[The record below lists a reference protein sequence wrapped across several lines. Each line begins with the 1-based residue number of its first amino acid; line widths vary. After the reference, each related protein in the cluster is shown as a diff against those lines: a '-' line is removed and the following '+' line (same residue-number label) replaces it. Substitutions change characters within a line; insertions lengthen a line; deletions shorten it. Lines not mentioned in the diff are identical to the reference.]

1 MSRVL
6 NFFQFFPPS
15 PPLLAPSE
23 AETTFNE
30 LSNAK
35 SLQNICCNRCSQS
48 KDYSSFGRS
57 AIASTFALSLSLEYW
72 KVGRGGEL
80 LWFAS
85 GGGDNQPILSLFFF
99 FFSLPSKAAC
109 IPNQRGR
116 CGEKA
121 NVSIEG
127 STTSRRWGNASCF
140 VQQPRPNHRF
150 THHSL
155 PFLTFRGNPTELKI
169 PGKPLLSCEFLMVGI
184 ENNFPSASE
193 LSQRGPRPSL
203 FTRIAR

>member
-1 MSRVL
+1 MLKVFKTFVATVAPSQKIILLLDEVPSLQLSPSLSHWNIGKLGEEESCSGLRVVGGIT
-6 NFFQFFPPS
+6 NRFFPSFFSFFS
-15 PPLLAPSE
+15 PPS
-23 AETTFNE
+23 
-30 LSNAK
+30 K
-35 SLQNICCNRCSQS
+35 S
-48 KDYSSFGRS
+48 
-57 AIASTFALSLSLEYW
+57 
-72 KVGRGGEL
+72 
-80 LWFAS
+80 
-85 GGGDNQPILSLFFF
+85 
-99 FFSLPSKAAC
+99 AC

-155 PFLTFRGNPTELKI
+155 PFLTFLGNPAELKI

>member
-1 MSRVL
+1 MLKVFKTFVATVALS
-6 NFFQFFPPS
+6 QKII
-15 PPLLAPSE
+15 LLLDEVP
-23 AETTFNE
+23 
-30 LSNAK
+30 
-35 SLQNICCNRCSQS
+35 SLQLSP
-48 KDYSSFGRS
+48 
-57 AIASTFALSLSLEYW
+57 SLSHWNIGKL
-72 KVGRGGEL
+72 GRRRAALVCE
-80 LWFAS
+80 WW
-85 GGGDNQPILSLFFF
+85 GDNQPILSLLFFLF
-99 FFSLPSKAAC
+99 LQSRC

-116 CGEKA
+116 CGGKG

-150 THHSL
+150 THHSQ
-155 PFLTFRGNPTELKI
+155 PFLTFLGNPTELKI

>member
-1 MSRVL
+1 MLKVFKTFVATVALSQKIILLLDEVPSLQLSPSLSHWNIGKLGEEESCSGLRVVGGIT
-6 NFFQFFPPS
+6 NRFFPS
-15 PPLLAPSE
+15 FFL
-23 AETTFNE
+23 FF
-30 LSNAK
+30 
-35 SLQNICCNRCSQS
+35 
-48 KDYSSFGRS
+48 SSF
-57 AIASTFALSLSLEYW
+57 
-72 KVGRGGEL
+72 KVGMY
-80 LWFAS
+80 
-85 GGGDNQPILSLFFF
+85 
-99 FFSLPSKAAC
+99 SKSKRAM
-109 IPNQRGR
+109 R
-116 CGEKA
+116 EKA

-155 PFLTFRGNPTELKI
+155 PFLTFLGNPTELKI

-184 ENNFPSASE
+184 ENNFPSASA

>member
-1 MSRVL
+1 ML
-6 NFFQFFPPS
+6 Q
-15 PPLLAPSE
+15 PLLSVKRLFFFW
-23 AETTFNE
+23 TKCHRFNF
-30 LSNAK
+30 
-35 SLQNICCNRCSQS
+35 RP
-48 KDYSSFGRS
+48 
-57 AIASTFALSLSLEYW
+57 LSLIGILESW
-72 KVGRGGEL
+72 GGGEL

-85 GGGDNQPILSLFFF
+85 GGGDNQPILSLLFFLF
-99 FFSLPSKAAC
+99 LQSRC

-150 THHSL
+150 THHSQ
-155 PFLTFRGNPTELKI
+155 PFLTFLGNPAELKI